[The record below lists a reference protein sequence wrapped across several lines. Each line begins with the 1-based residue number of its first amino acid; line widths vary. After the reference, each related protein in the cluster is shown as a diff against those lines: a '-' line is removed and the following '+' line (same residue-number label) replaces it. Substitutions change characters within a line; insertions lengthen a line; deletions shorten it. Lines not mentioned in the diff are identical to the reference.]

1 MVMAAPHPAASPG
14 AADPEGGFSADDRAH
29 MAAALA
35 LAERGLYTTTPNPRV
50 GCVIVSGGAVIG
62 EGFHLR
68 AGAPHAEVNALAD
81 ARAKGHDPRGATLYV
96 TLEPCS
102 THGRTP
108 PCVDAILAAGI
119 TKVFAA
125 LPDPNPA
132 QANGAGRLRA
142 AGVEVVFGPG
152 AAQAHEQN
160 IGFVAR
166 MRRGRPWVRMKIAAS
181 LDGRTALASG
191 QSQWI
196 TGPAARADGHRW
208 RARACAILTGIGT
221 VTQDD
226 PQLTAR
232 DVDTPRQPLRV
243 VVDRHGQTPVAARV
257 LADANALVVTA
268 GERNPAWP
276 DSLSVLTLPDGGGR
290 VDLPALLRALAERG
304 VNEVH
309 VEAGAKLNGALL
321 EAGLVDEWLLYLA
334 PTVLGD
340 PARGM
345 FERAIPLAQL
355 ASGTRLVW
363 HSIDRVGDDLRIL
376 ARLAPQT

>member
-1 MVMAAPHPAASPG
+1 MVMAAPHPAAPPG
-14 AADPEGGFSADDRAH
+14 AADPEGGFSAGDRAH

-142 AGVEVVFGPG
+142 SGVEVVFGPG

-243 VVDRHGQTPVAARV
+243 IVDRHGQTPVAARV

-376 ARLAPQT
+376 ARMAPQT